1 MTDIRNLDTGQP
13 EPLDPRRQDALDRIY
28 GAQPASEEDWLP
40 TNSDAEYDR
49 LLEAVIG
56 PEAVQAKHDARAQ
69 AEKAAASPLE
79 GLIRD
84 LPHVSRTVYSDAD
97 DADDMVMTDRGP
109 RSKAW
114 LIAEGVRLINEQQ
127 ARQKAKDETF
137 NKQIQYES
145 PYPYPPG
152 HVTQPP
158 VDSVVH
164 RARMGM
170 LRAPNPDDARL
181 VRENLATWAW
191 IILGFIIVMSILSL
205 IVDAIYRNT

>member
-13 EPLDPRRQDALDRIY
+13 EPLDPRRQDALNRIY

-40 TNSDAEYDR
+40 TSSDAEYDR

-69 AEKAAASPLE
+69 AERAAAAESAA
-79 GLIRD
+79 
-84 LPHVSRTVYSDAD
+84 LP
-97 DADDMVMTDRGP
+97 DDMVMTDRGP
-109 RSKAW
+109 RSRAW

-137 NKQIQYES
+137 SKQIQYES

-191 IILGFIIVMSILSL
+191 IILGFIIIMSILSL